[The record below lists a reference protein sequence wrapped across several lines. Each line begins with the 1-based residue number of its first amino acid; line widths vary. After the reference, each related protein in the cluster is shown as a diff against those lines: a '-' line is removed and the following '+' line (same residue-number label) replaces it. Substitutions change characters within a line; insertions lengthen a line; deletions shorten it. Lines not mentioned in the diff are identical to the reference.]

1 MEIITPTSHGSVRIK
16 GDHACKVFSTESGM
30 CKSLINQ
37 GYYYCCSGFL
47 KMFELN
53 KTSKII

>member
-1 MEIITPTSHGSVRIK
+1 MEIMIAPTSYCSVGIK
-16 GDHACKVFSTESGM
+16 GDNACEAFSTESGI

-37 GYYYCCSGFL
+37 GYYYCCGFQNML
-47 KMFELN
+47 ELN